1 MLKDIGKIVADK
13 IKEYI
18 LPELSVL
25 KAKVEA
31 IEVEVKIIKDKF
43 EGLRDKVDAS
53 YNGLRSEFQGLRDK
67 VDALN
72 AKDEIIKYLLE
83 QWRKQDKENQNSK
96 RNKKNNKK

>member
-18 LPELSVL
+18 LPELTIL
-25 KAKVEA
+25 KTKVEA
-31 IEVEVKIIKDKF
+31 IEGEVKTIKEKTTGLEYKF
-43 EGLRDKVDAS
+43 E
-53 YNGLRSEFQGLRDK
+53 GLRSEFQGLRDK

-83 QWRKQDKENQNSK
+83 QWRKQDKQNEGNQNSK
-96 RNKKNNKK
+96 RNKKK